1 MSRTKT
7 SMESNNQVEVKETA
21 GYKRFREN
29 VLEEEPNPYFCQ
41 EEEKGFFEEFKKDF
55 PDATFHENTVIGTA
69 VCKDKTARFVLG
81 YEMLGASKAYA
92 YLSGSLLLDT
102 MEAETEGIAL
112 INGMLGEE

>member
-7 SMESNNQVEVKETA
+7 STENKEQTKVKESA
-21 GYKRFREN
+21 EYKKFKEK
-29 VLEEEPNPYFCQ
+29 VLDEEPNPYFCQ
-41 EEEKGFFEEFKKDF
+41 EEEKRFFEEFKKDF